1 MEEENKDQQPF
12 EQNGENLEENKSSAE
27 NSSVENIANGKDLF
41 GFDDKKQNNE
51 VVVIYEQP
59 ESSFKDTK
67 NNDKKIAL
75 IFSLIGLLFSVFF
88 SGAIFS
94 IVGFILSICKIKHD
108 KKSSLLKWALIISI
122 CGMIIYGCL
131 TVASSVL

>member
-1 MEEENKDQQPF
+1 ME
-12 EQNGENLEENKSSAE
+12 EENKSSAE

-59 ESSFKDTK
+59 ESSFKDKK